1 MEANISK
8 RLKSINKRLKKKKKN
23 REREYSWL
31 FSLMFLTQ
39 PMDAEMLSNRGWSGL
54 PTVLIAFFI

>member
-8 RLKSINKRLKKKKKN
+8 RLKSINKRLKKKKN

-31 FSLMFLTQ
+31 FSLMFLIQ